1 MYGFKFVDSFPL
13 IQAVHTLFTVHTYFV
28 HEKLWVDMI
37 DNKVAPENYNCHYWD
52 LMAKYM
58 GVGPSAK
65 TKDGAYDM
73 PYKFYEGIVEQ
84 SSSTR

>member
-1 MYGFKFVDSFPL
+1 
-13 IQAVHTLFTVHTYFV
+13 
-28 HEKLWVDMI
+28 MI